1 MITSREDLI
10 NTYIE
15 NDHGELRDLYLS
27 ECERFN
33 LIINSACH
41 TTDSEVIFTK
51 LDKGKFGNVDHS
63 GPDIE
68 YLLVNYGEMKKLTL
82 SDLKPRTK
90 VEYELIKFESTAGA
104 YRAMLD
110 GEKLYSQDGES
121 EFLFDGKNFVGI
133 DIDGGVY
140 TLECHS
146 NNEPF
151 YRKVE
156 RPVEWWDDVVEFIV
170 ENDDDDLSAYFDKQS
185 GNLRVNTNLPRDK
198 WCDFA
203 RILLEQEGE

>member
-1 MITSREDLI
+1 MTSHCKHCGIHESDITTIRCI
-10 NTYIE
+10 NAVHHDFE
-15 NDHGELRDLYLS
+15 E
-27 ECERFN
+27 
-33 LIINSACH
+33 
-41 TTDSEVIFTK
+41 
-51 LDKGKFGNVDHS
+51 
-63 GPDIE
+63 
-68 YLLVNYGEMKKLTL
+68 
-82 SDLKPRTK
+82 KPRTK

-133 DIDGGVY
+133 DSDGGVY

-156 RPVEWWDDVVEFIV
+156 RPVEWWEDAAEFIV

-185 GNLRVNTNLPRDK
+185 GELRVNTRMKRDG

-203 RILLEQEGE
+203 RILLEQEDENKNNASS